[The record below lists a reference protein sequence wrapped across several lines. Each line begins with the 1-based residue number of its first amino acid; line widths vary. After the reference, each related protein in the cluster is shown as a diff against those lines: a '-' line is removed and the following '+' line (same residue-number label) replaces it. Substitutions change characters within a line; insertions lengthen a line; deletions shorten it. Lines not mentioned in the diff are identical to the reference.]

1 MNQKESLSAGT
12 IIKAEDF
19 FMAFVHDILEFS
31 GMGIKETGEPGG
43 GVCFEISIPKDRY
56 RFGNSSGHDDQ

>member
-1 MNQKESLSAGT
+1 MNQKESVSAGT

-31 GMGIKETGEPGG
+31 GMGIKETGEQGKG
-43 GVCFEISIPKDRY
+43 ACFEISVPGDRY
-56 RFGNSSGHDDQ
+56 RFGDGSRHDD